1 MNQQHSRNIHC
12 TVRLKGMLKTITFQ
26 ENMKLAKE
34 AVAKLGPNRET
45 PRILN
50 RVTHVITKEKK
61 KKMSVF
67 KVT

>member
-1 MNQQHSRNIHC
+1 
-12 TVRLKGMLKTITFQ
+12 MLKTITFQ

-45 PRILN
+45 PKILN

-61 KKMSVF
+61 KKMSVL
-67 KVT
+67 KVTQQS